1 MIPAA
6 GFADDLPVPLLSVN
20 RDNFRVSWINHS
32 AQEHFGISLKS
43 AAGKTLPEL
52 FVGGESLEDACQK
65 VNENFA
71 PVTIHDFAARHRSGT
86 NRACDLIVF
95 PSGELL
101 GISVQY
107 QEMARRDVEADG
119 FAMSAMGRMLAHE
132 IKNPLAGINGA
143 AQLLRDDIDS
153 AEGLDLVNLIESEIG
168 RIQRLTERMERLGD
182 VDPDMHQQINIH
194 EVLQQA
200 RKIMEP
206 ALPAYVRI
214 TEHYDPSV
222 PELCGDPDTL
232 MQVMINLIKNSA
244 EAIEN
249 GEVGDEIRLETA
261 FVSGLRQRGPMGQSI
276 AHLPISVKVS
286 DNGPGIEP
294 AMQENLFKPFTSSK
308 PTGQGLGLA
317 LVSKVAAA
325 HNAHVEVE
333 RKDGW
338 TCFSLFLPLSGD
350 QFAEG
355 EHDEI

>member
-1 MIPAA
+1 M
-6 GFADDLPVPLLSVN
+6 
-20 RDNFRVSWINHS
+20 
-32 AQEHFGISLKS
+32 SLKS
-43 AAGKTLPEL
+43 ATGKSLPDL
-52 FVGGESLEDACQK
+52 FIGGEALETACQK

-71 PVTIHDFAARHRSGT
+71 PVTIHDFVARHRSGA

-107 QEMARRDVEADG
+107 QEQVRRDIDSDG

-153 AEGLDLVNLIESEIG
+153 VEGQDLVNLIESEIS
-168 RIQRLTERMERLGD
+168 RIQRLTDRMERLGD
-182 VDPDMHQQINIH
+182 VDPDLQQQVNIH
-194 EVLQQA
+194 EILQQA

-206 ALPAYVRI
+206 ALPANIRI

-222 PELCGDPDTL
+222 PETRGDPDTL
-232 MQVMINLIKNSA
+232 IQVMINLIKNSA
-244 EAIEN
+244 EAISNAEY
-249 GEVGDEIRLETA
+249 GDEIRLETS
-261 FVSGLRQRGPMGQSI
+261 FISGLRQRGPSGQSI
-276 AHLPISVKVS
+276 AHLPISVKIC
-286 DNGPGIEP
+286 DNGPGVDP

-325 HNAHVEVE
+325 HSGHVSVN
-333 RKDGW
+333 RQDGW
-338 TCFSLFLPLSGD
+338 TCFSLLLPLK
-350 QFAEG
+350 AENQIKG
-355 EHDEI
+355 GQDEV